1 MEDDEQSE
9 LAGEDESS
17 MESDEMA
24 AVWEHLSPEQKKYFK
39 KLAEKSA
46 ENMNYIG

>member
-1 MEDDEQSE
+1 MEDDEQNE
-9 LAGEDESS
+9 IMGEDEES

-24 AVWEHLSPEQKKYFK
+24 AIWEHLTPEQKKYFK
-39 KLAEKSA
+39 KLAEKSK